1 MKDPLNRT
9 KVVLRHLPPSLPQ
22 QAIMEQIDARFSGRY
37 DWVQFRQGKS
47 SAKHQRFSRVY
58 LNFMSSE
65 DVVIFAEFF
74 NGRSFVN
81 EKGAHFKAVVEYA
94 PSQRVPKAL
103 SKKDGREGTIDKD
116 PDYMQFLEQV
126 SKPVENLPSAEI
138 QLERKEA
145 EKAAAGKESPIVT
158 PLMVF
163 IRQRRA
169 AKNGPPRSS
178 TGSGR
183 ASSSRKSGSIISSS
197 PMASSKRSDRRR
209 VSGSTYV
216 VKEGSKEKPM
226 YILASRR
233 EDQTNRNISASKI
246 SDAPGNDNATSS
258 GAIVGSSMV
267 VGAGKGKIILM
278 KSKGKEALQDS
289 DMSAPQKN
297 MAPTQSSPVQTSK
310 NEPSGRI
317 IRGILSNRD
326 LRSPRGAH
334 IRSDSDDRISMD
346 DRYGMTNTS
355 GVEKIERS
363 KRGVWAPLRY
373 SDRSQNMSDS
383 VDRASLSYHA
393 PGLQRHGN
401 RRGPPR
407 VPKEVESAM
416 AISEGKHSKRGA
428 SSYNAHERQVWVQK
442 TGSAS

>member
-81 EKGAHFKAVVEYA
+81 EKGAHFKAAVEYA

-209 VSGSTYV
+209 VSVSTYV

-278 KSKGKEALQDS
+278 KSKGKESLQDS

-310 NEPSGRI
+310 
-317 IRGILSNRD
+317 
-326 LRSPRGAH
+326 
-334 IRSDSDDRISMD
+334 
-346 DRYGMTNTS
+346 
-355 GVEKIERS
+355 
-363 KRGVWAPLRY
+363 
-373 SDRSQNMSDS
+373 
-383 VDRASLSYHA
+383 
-393 PGLQRHGN
+393 
-401 RRGPPR
+401 
-407 VPKEVESAM
+407 
-416 AISEGKHSKRGA
+416 
-428 SSYNAHERQVWVQK
+428 
-442 TGSAS
+442 